1 MVTKISGED
10 FFRLLDRV
18 VTHEMIDEML
28 NEHEKEVI
36 DGEMLTGYQNVYNAI
51 SKFFNKTINLA
62 EKVGFSA
69 KSLIIQSPN
78 DFSHIPSVDIK
89 NLFSKRNDGD
99 NILGI
104 NMTEALFCLSNSEE
118 ILAKVR
124 EKIHQEFI
132 DLSSEQFVDLLL
144 AKVESLLRKT
154 ATCLRNSIAELIF
167 GAGIDD
173 DDIMLSLFE
182 ETSDLALVGLSVV
195 LDVSPGDKVI
205 LSEEELRKIHES
217 FDNEGKVIYTSE
229 EECRKVC
236 EVLGSK
242 ELYNVYIL
250 ESEFDEI
257 YNSYYKKVMAI
268 RLLIEKV
275 SPCYMCE

>member
-1 MVTKISGED
+1 M
-10 FFRLLDRV
+10 LDRV

-89 NLFSKRNDGD
+89 NLFSERNDGD

-124 EKIHQEFI
+124 EKILAKVREKIHQEFI
-132 DLSSEQFVDLLL
+132 NLLSEQFVYLLL

-154 ATCLRNSIAELIF
+154 ANCLRNSIAELVF
-167 GAGIDD
+167 EAGIDD
-173 DDIMLSLFE
+173 DIILSLFE

-195 LDVSPGDKVI
+195 LNVSSGDKVI

-275 SPCYMCE
+275 YPDYMCE

>member
-1 MVTKISGED
+1 MVAKISGED
-10 FFRLLDRV
+10 FFRLLDCV

-28 NEHEKEVI
+28 NKHEKEVI

-51 SKFFNKTINLA
+51 CNFFNKTINLA

-89 NLFSKRNDGD
+89 NLFSERNDGD

-132 DLSSEQFVDLLL
+132 NVSSEQFIDLLL

-154 ATCLRNSIAELIF
+154 ANCLRNSIAELIF
-167 GAGIDD
+167 EAGID
-173 DDIMLSLFE
+173 DDIMLSLFK

-268 RLLIEKV
+268 RLLIEKFY
-275 SPCYMCE
+275 PCYTCE

>member
-1 MVTKISGED
+1 M
-10 FFRLLDRV
+10 
-18 VTHEMIDEML
+18 
-28 NEHEKEVI
+28 
-36 DGEMLTGYQNVYNAI
+36 
-51 SKFFNKTINLA
+51 
-62 EKVGFSA
+62 
-69 KSLIIQSPN
+69 
-78 DFSHIPSVDIK
+78 
-89 NLFSKRNDGD
+89 
-99 NILGI
+99 
-104 NMTEALFCLSNSEE
+104 
-118 ILAKVR
+118 
-124 EKIHQEFI
+124 
-132 DLSSEQFVDLLL
+132 
-144 AKVESLLRKT
+144 LRKT
-154 ATCLRNSIAELIF
+154 ANCLRNSIAELVF
-167 GAGIDD
+167 EAGIDD
-173 DDIMLSLFE
+173 DIILSLFE

-195 LDVSPGDKVI
+195 LNVSSGDKVI

-275 SPCYMCE
+275 YPDYMCE

>member
-89 NLFSKRNDGD
+89 NLFSERNDVD

>member
-36 DGEMLTGYQNVYNAI
+36 DDEMLTGYQNVYNAI
-51 SKFFNKTINLA
+51 CNFFNKTINLA
-62 EKVGFSA
+62 EKVGFSD

-89 NLFSKRNDGD
+89 NLFSERNDVD

-124 EKIHQEFI
+124 EKIHQEFV
-132 DLSSEQFVDLLL
+132 DSSSEQFVYLLL

-275 SPCYMCE
+275 YPDYMCE

>member
-1 MVTKISGED
+1 MVAKISGED

-36 DGEMLTGYQNVYNAI
+36 DDEMLTGYQNVYNAI
-51 SKFFNKTINLA
+51 CNFFNKTINLA
-62 EKVGFSA
+62 EKVGFSD

-89 NLFSKRNDGD
+89 NLFSERNDVD

-195 LDVSPGDKVI
+195 LNVSSGDKVI

>member
-1 MVTKISGED
+1 MVVKISGED
-10 FFRLLDRV
+10 FFRLLDCV

-28 NEHEKEVI
+28 NKHEKEVI
-36 DGEMLTGYQNVYNAI
+36 DGEMVTGYQNVYNAI
-51 SKFFNKTINLA
+51 CNFFNKTINLA

-89 NLFSKRNDGD
+89 NLFSERNDGD

-132 DLSSEQFVDLLL
+132 DSSSEQFINLLL
-144 AKVESLLRKT
+144 AKVESLLRK
-154 ATCLRNSIAELIF
+154 AANCLRNSIAELIF
-167 GAGIDD
+167 EAGID
-173 DDIMLSLFE
+173 DDIMLSLFK

-195 LDVSPGDKVI
+195 LNVRSGDKVI
-205 LSEEELRKIHES
+205 LSEDELRKIHES

-275 SPCYMCE
+275 CPCYMCE

>member
-36 DGEMLTGYQNVYNAI
+36 DDEMLTGYQNVYNAI
-51 SKFFNKTINLA
+51 CNFFNKTINLA
-62 EKVGFSA
+62 EKVGFSD

-89 NLFSKRNDGD
+89 NLFSERNDVD

-275 SPCYMCE
+275 YPCCMCE

>member
-89 NLFSKRNDGD
+89 NLFSERNDVD

-104 NMTEALFCLSNSEE
+104 NMTEALFCISNSEE
-118 ILAKVR
+118 ILAKVW
-124 EKIHQEFI
+124 EKTHQEFI
-132 DLSSEQFVDLLL
+132 DLSSEQSVNLLL
-144 AKVESLLRKT
+144 AKVESLLRK
-154 ATCLRNSIAELIF
+154 AANCLRNSIAELIF

-195 LDVSPGDKVI
+195 LNVSSGDKVI

-275 SPCYMCE
+275 CPCYMCE

>member
-1 MVTKISGED
+1 MVVKISGED

-36 DGEMLTGYQNVYNAI
+36 DDEMLTGYQNVYNAI

-89 NLFSKRNDGD
+89 NLFSERNDVD

-124 EKIHQEFI
+124 EKIHQEFV
-132 DLSSEQFVDLLL
+132 DSSSEQFVDLLL

-154 ATCLRNSIAELIF
+154 ANCLRNSIAELVF
-167 GAGIDD
+167 EAGIDD
-173 DDIMLSLFE
+173 
-182 ETSDLALVGLSVV
+182 
-195 LDVSPGDKVI
+195 DKVI

-275 SPCYMCE
+275 CPCFMCD

>member
-1 MVTKISGED
+1 MVAKISGED

-89 NLFSKRNDGD
+89 NLFSERNDED

-118 ILAKVR
+118 ILAKVS
-124 EKIHQEFI
+124 EKIHQEFV
-132 DLSSEQFVDLLL
+132 DSSSEQFVDLLL
-144 AKVESLLRKT
+144 AKVESLLRSCFRFLKKH
-154 ATCLRNSIAELIF
+154 LI
-167 GAGIDD
+167 
-173 DDIMLSLFE
+173 
-182 ETSDLALVGLSVV
+182 
-195 LDVSPGDKVI
+195 
-205 LSEEELRKIHES
+205 
-217 FDNEGKVIYTSE
+217 
-229 EECRKVC
+229 
-236 EVLGSK
+236 
-242 ELYNVYIL
+242 
-250 ESEFDEI
+250 
-257 YNSYYKKVMAI
+257 
-268 RLLIEKV
+268 
-275 SPCYMCE
+275 

>member
-51 SKFFNKTINLA
+51 CKFFNKTVNLA

-89 NLFSKRNDGD
+89 NLFSERNDGD

-118 ILAKVR
+118 ILAKVS
-124 EKIHQEFI
+124 EKIHQEFV
-132 DLSSEQFVDLLL
+132 DSSLEQFIDLLL

-154 ATCLRNSIAELIF
+154 ANCLRNSIAELIF

-195 LDVSPGDKVI
+195 LNVSSGDKVI

-275 SPCYMCE
+275 CPCYMCE

>member
-36 DGEMLTGYQNVYNAI
+36 DDEMLTGYQNVYNAI
-51 SKFFNKTINLA
+51 CNFFNKTINLA
-62 EKVGFSA
+62 EKVGFSD

-89 NLFSKRNDGD
+89 NLFSERNDVD

>member
-1 MVTKISGED
+1 MVVKISGED
-10 FFRLLDRV
+10 FFRLLDCV

-28 NEHEKEVI
+28 NKHEKEVI
-36 DGEMLTGYQNVYNAI
+36 DGEMVTGYQNVYNAI
-51 SKFFNKTINLA
+51 CNFFNKTIYLA

-89 NLFSKRNDGD
+89 NLFSERNDGD

-124 EKIHQEFI
+124 EKIHQESI
-132 DLSSEQFVDLLL
+132 DLSSEQFVNLLL
-144 AKVESLLRKT
+144 AKVESLLRKV
-154 ATCLRNSIAELIF
+154 ANCLRDSIAELIF
-167 GAGIDD
+167 KAGIDD
-173 DDIMLSLFE
+173 DIIRSLFE
-182 ETSDLALVGLSVV
+182 ETSDLALDGLSVV
-195 LDVSPGDKVI
+195 LNVSPGDKVI

-275 SPCYMCE
+275 CPCYMCE

>member
-51 SKFFNKTINLA
+51 CKFFNKT
-62 EKVGFSA
+62 
-69 KSLIIQSPN
+69 
-78 DFSHIPSVDIK
+78 
-89 NLFSKRNDGD
+89 
-99 NILGI
+99 
-104 NMTEALFCLSNSEE
+104 MTEALFCLSNSEE

-124 EKIHQEFI
+124 EKVHQEFV
-132 DLSSEQFVDLLL
+132 DSSSEQFINLLL
-144 AKVESLLRKT
+144 AKVESLLRKV
-154 ATCLRNSIAELIF
+154 ANCLRNSIAELIF
-167 GAGIDD
+167 EAGIDG
-173 DDIMLSLFE
+173 DIMLSLFE

-195 LDVSPGDKVI
+195 LNVSSGDKVI

-275 SPCYMCE
+275 YPDYMCE

>member
-51 SKFFNKTINLA
+51 CKFFNKTVNLA

-89 NLFSKRNDGD
+89 NLFSERNDGD

-124 EKIHQEFI
+124 EKIHQESI

-144 AKVESLLRKT
+144 AKVESLLR
-154 ATCLRNSIAELIF
+154 NSIAELIF
-167 GAGIDD
+167 EAGID
-173 DDIMLSLFE
+173 DDIMLSLFK

-195 LDVSPGDKVI
+195 LNVSSGDKVI

-217 FDNEGKVIYTSE
+217 FDNEEKVIYTSE

-275 SPCYMCE
+275 CPCYMCE

>member
-36 DGEMLTGYQNVYNAI
+36 YSEMVTGYQNVYNAI

-89 NLFSKRNDGD
+89 NLFSERNDGD

-118 ILAKVR
+118 ILAKVW
-124 EKIHQEFI
+124 EKTHQEFI
-132 DLSSEQFVDLLL
+132 DLSSEQSI
-144 AKVESLLRKT
+144 ESLLRKT
-154 ATCLRNSIAELIF
+154 ANCLRNSIAELIF
-167 GAGIDD
+167 EAGID

-195 LDVSPGDKVI
+195 LNVSSGDKVI

-217 FDNEGKVIYTSE
+217 LDNEGKVIYTSE

-275 SPCYMCE
+275 YPDYMCK

>member
-1 MVTKISGED
+1 M
-10 FFRLLDRV
+10 
-18 VTHEMIDEML
+18 
-28 NEHEKEVI
+28 
-36 DGEMLTGYQNVYNAI
+36 
-51 SKFFNKTINLA
+51 
-62 EKVGFSA
+62 
-69 KSLIIQSPN
+69 
-78 DFSHIPSVDIK
+78 
-89 NLFSKRNDGD
+89 
-99 NILGI
+99 
-104 NMTEALFCLSNSEE
+104 
-118 ILAKVR
+118 
-124 EKIHQEFI
+124 
-132 DLSSEQFVDLLL
+132 DLLL

-154 ATCLRNSIAELIF
+154 ANCLRNSIAELIF
-167 GAGIDD
+167 EAGID

-195 LDVSPGDKVI
+195 LNVSSGDKVI

-275 SPCYMCE
+275 SPCYE

>member
-1 MVTKISGED
+1 M
-10 FFRLLDRV
+10 LDRV

-28 NEHEKEVI
+28 NKHEKEVI
-36 DGEMLTGYQNVYNAI
+36 DGEMVTGYQNVYNAI
-51 SKFFNKTINLA
+51 CNFFNKTINLA

-89 NLFSKRNDGD
+89 NLFSERNDGD

-124 EKIHQEFI
+124 EKVHQEFV
-132 DLSSEQFVDLLL
+132 DSSSEQFIDLLL
-144 AKVESLLRKT
+144 AKVESLLRK
-154 ATCLRNSIAELIF
+154 AANCLRNSIAELIF
-167 GAGIDD
+167 EAGIDG
-173 DDIMLSLFE
+173 DIMLSLFE

-195 LDVSPGDKVI
+195 LNVSSGDKVI

-275 SPCYMCE
+275 CPCYMCE

>member
-28 NEHEKEVI
+28 NKHEKEVI
-36 DGEMLTGYQNVYNAI
+36 DDEMLTGYQHVYNAI
-51 SKFFNKTINLA
+51 CNFFNKTINLA

-89 NLFSKRNDGD
+89 NLFSERNDGD

-118 ILAKVR
+118 ILAKVS

-132 DLSSEQFVDLLL
+132 DSSSE
-144 AKVESLLRKT
+144 
-154 ATCLRNSIAELIF
+154 
-167 GAGIDD
+167 
-173 DDIMLSLFE
+173 
-182 ETSDLALVGLSVV
+182 
-195 LDVSPGDKVI
+195 
-205 LSEEELRKIHES
+205 
-217 FDNEGKVIYTSE
+217 
-229 EECRKVC
+229 
-236 EVLGSK
+236 
-242 ELYNVYIL
+242 
-250 ESEFDEI
+250 
-257 YNSYYKKVMAI
+257 
-268 RLLIEKV
+268 
-275 SPCYMCE
+275 